1 VAGIDSVLVTGGG
14 GGVAGGGSAAGGGG
28 GGGSAAGGGGGG
40 GGAASGVACA
50 QAPPALRTLVS
61 ESVNTHPN
69 FLRLDRRSI
78 ILCPPSCLNFE
89 GDHIECVLTQDFLV
103 ARVWLIRSSMIPK

>member
-1 VAGIDSVLVTGGG
+1 LVAGIASVLVTGG

-40 GGAASGVACA
+40 GAASGVAWA
-50 QAPPALRTLVS
+50 QALPALRIPVS
-61 ESVNTHPN
+61 ESVKAHPS
-69 FLRLDRRSI
+69 FLELERGPI
-78 ILCPPSCLNFE
+78 ILFPPSCLNFE
-89 GDHIECVLTQDFLV
+89 GDHIERVLTQDFLV